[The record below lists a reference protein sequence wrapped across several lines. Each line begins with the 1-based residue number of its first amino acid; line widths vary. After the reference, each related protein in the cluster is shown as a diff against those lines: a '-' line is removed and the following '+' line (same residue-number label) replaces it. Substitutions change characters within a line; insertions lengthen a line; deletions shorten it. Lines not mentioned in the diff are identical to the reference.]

1 MAEVTATVIMATE
14 FMSVAGGV
22 AAMTGDA
29 MCMVIVLAEPP
40 VVERHIVAAD
50 TRASEVGGGVEP
62 RK

>member
-1 MAEVTATVIMATE
+1 MTVTLALAGGA
-14 FMSVAGGV
+14 AGGV
-22 AAMTGDA
+22 VGGAAAMSGDA
-29 MCMVIVLAEPP
+29 MCMDIVLAEPP